1 MKEVLES
8 NARLHPGHVETTGNA
23 ARPDFGIRLRHAR
36 QLRGMSLEQLGEQV
50 GLTQGYLSKI
60 ENDRAVPT
68 IASLH
73 KIVQALDINI
83 NSLLSDVGAP
93 HSPVFVMRKEE
104 RRKLVTGH
112 RRAGNRVVL
121 EQLVP
126 SGPQY
131 LLQVNVHVIAK
142 GGGSDEPI
150 SHRGQEFGYLLCGK
164 LELSV
169 DGKRIQLDEGDSF
182 YFDSSLG
189 HSYRNI
195 GNSEARVVW
204 VNTPPTF

>member
-1 MKEVLES
+1 MS
-8 NARLHPGHVETTGNA
+8 GA
-23 ARPDFGIRLRHAR
+23 ARSGFGIKVRHAR
-36 QLRGMSLEQLGEQV
+36 QLRGLSLEELGERV
-50 GLTQGYLSKI
+50 HLTQGYLSKI

-68 IASLH
+68 IATLH
-73 KIVQALDINI
+73 RIVEVLGINI
-83 NSLLSDVGAP
+83 NSLLSEVCDP
-93 HSPVFVMRKEE
+93 QNLVFVMRRNE
-104 RRKLVTGH
+104 RPKFVTGH

-131 LLQVNVHVIAK
+131 FMQVKVHVISK
-142 GGGSDEPI
+142 GGGSNEPI
-150 SHRGQEFGYLLCGK
+150 SHRGQEFGYVLSGA

-169 DGKRIQLDEGDSF
+169 NGNRVELNEGDSF

-195 GNSEARVVW
+195 GNSQAKVVW

>member
-1 MKEVLES
+1 MS
-8 NARLHPGHVETTGNA
+8 NA
-23 ARPDFGIRLRHAR
+23 ARPDIGIKLRHAR
-36 QLRGMSLEQLGEQV
+36 QLRGLSLEQLGEKV

-60 ENDRAVPT
+60 ENDHAVPT

-73 KIVQALDINI
+73 KIVQALEINI
-83 NSLLSDVGAP
+83 NSLLSDVGAQ
-93 HSPVFVMRKEE
+93 HNQVFIMRKEE

-126 SGPQY
+126 SGPKY
-131 LLQVNVHVIAK
+131 LMQVNIHVIAK
-142 GGGSDEPI
+142 DGGSDEPI
-150 SHRGQEFGYLLCGK
+150 SHRGQEFGYLLSGK
-164 LELSV
+164 IELSV
-169 DGKRIQLDEGDSF
+169 DGNRIQLDEGDSF
-182 YFDSSLG
+182 YFDSALG